1 MPEQMASSPVP
12 RTGDYLYSINRDLK
26 ALNASILVITQK
38 IKYLV
43 RNEKILGRNLI
54 VINKKVRDLQ
64 SRISVS
70 ENQGVSE
77 ETRSAIGELL
87 QQASSLNHQ
96 LAELQSRLEEIG
108 NSSAKAEELKEIKYV
123 VDNWSPLHFVTR
135 EQVER
140 LIEEKMGKK
149 K

>member
-1 MPEQMASSPVP
+1 MPNQTARGSSSSQS
-12 RTGDYLYSINRDLK
+12 RGYLQSINRDLK

-64 SRISVS
+64 SRISVT
-70 ENQGVSE
+70 ENRGISE
-77 ETRSAIGELL
+77 ETRTAVADLIK
-87 QQASSLNHQ
+87 QVSSLNHQ
-96 LAELQSRLEEIG
+96 LVETQARLSDVQQ
-108 NSSAKAEELKEIKYV
+108 SSAKAEEVKEIKYV
-123 VDNWSPLHFVTR
+123 VDNLNPLHFVTR
-135 EQVER
+135 EQVEK
-140 LIEEKMGKK
+140 LVDEKLKK